1 MTSSGSDGNITL
13 VVGAGAAG
21 LSTAYHL
28 LKAGCKVIVLEANDY
43 IGGRIKNLE
52 DDSPYPI
59 ELGASLIHDKT
70 QELYTIANRQ
80 GMLITKHAKA
90 RFIVNGRLIGVIKLL
105 FGLKLSDLFKIRKIF
120 NSFYSYVGKDMPLS
134 YLLTLVGAG
143 GIFRKVFS
151 GVYSSSL
158 GTSIENVGVRS
169 LRYSLVG
176 AGLRAEKDIVSIQ
189 VKGAF
194 IQLLSEYVEAVS
206 PWVRLGT
213 VVDSIDYQNDLVS
226 VTTKSGEVVVVNEVV
241 VTVPLS
247 ILKSE
252 SIKFS
257 PPLPE
262 NKQEAIRK
270 LGMGQGVKI
279 ALKFK
284 HRVWQKDCSYIIDCD
299 KNITYFIQNH
309 QNGRCALVAFIIE
322 AESCSSNEN
331 MVDSILRDLDTHF
344 HGMASLAF
352 ESAHVQNWSQEKY
365 IAGIYSYDA
374 VYSEGCRE
382 TLAESVGDKLYF
394 AGEATVNGHAAT
406 VDGALISGKRAAI
419 EIIRKRN

>member
-1 MTSSGSDGNITL
+1 MISDGNKRNTTL

-43 IGGRIKNLE
+43 IGGRIKNLG
-52 DDSPYPI
+52 DDSQHPI

-70 QELYTIANRQ
+70 QELYAIASNK
-80 GMLITKHAKA
+80 GMLITKHEKA
-90 RFIVNGRLIGVIKLL
+90 RFIVNGKFIGVIKLL

-120 NSFYSYVGKDMPLS
+120 NSLYSYDGKDKPLS
-134 YLLTLVGAG
+134 YLLTLADVGE
-143 GIFRKVFS
+143 IFRKVFS

-169 LRYSLVG
+169 LRYSLIG
-176 AGLRAEKDIVSIQ
+176 AGLRVEKDIVSIQ

-206 PWVRLGT
+206 PCVRLGT
-213 VVDSIDYQNDLVS
+213 VVDSIDYQCDFVS
-226 VTTKSGEVVVVNEVV
+226 VTTKAGEIIIVNEVV

-284 HRVWQKDCSYIIDCD
+284 HRVWKNDCSYIIDCD
-299 KNITYFIQNH
+299 KNITYFVQNH
-309 QNGRCALVAFIIE
+309 QNGRYVLIAFIIDT
-322 AESCSSNEN
+322 ESCSSNEN
-331 MVDSILRDLDTHF
+331 MVDSILSDLDAHF

-352 ESAHVQNWSQEKY
+352 ESAHIQNWSQEKY
-365 IAGIYSYDA
+365 IAGTYSYDA

-394 AGEATVNGHAAT
+394 SGEATVNGHAAT